1 MINPLLHRQP
11 VAVDRNA
18 HRFVRIKTPV
28 TDWSPAARLNALFV
42 AATEFGDAARDFPL
56 VFVRAG
62 DDDDGKPAIAPIA
75 VFGLAKDENLFVEG
89 GAWRGIYMPALLRL
103 YPFCIGRLDAE
114 RFAICLDSGWSGLSG
129 TEGERLF
136 DAEGQQSPFLN
147 EMQRQLEVLDGETR
161 RTRIMCRQLRDHD
174 LLREMR
180 FDATLPS
187 GAKLAVDGFLTVD
200 EKKLDALGDAAVLEL
215 HRSGLL
221 GLIHAHYVSLGNM
234 RKLLAWHVARLP
246 AEAAR
251 HAEPA

>member
-75 VFGLAKDENLFVEG
+75 
-89 GAWRGIYMPALLRL
+89 
-103 YPFCIGRLDAE
+103 
-114 RFAICLDSGWSGLSG
+114 ICLDSGWSGLSG

-180 FDATLPS
+180 FDATLPG
-187 GAKLAVDGFLTVD
+187 GAKLAVDGFLTGD
-200 EKKLDALGDAAVLEL
+200 EKKLETLGDAAVLEL

-234 RKLLAWHVARLP
+234 RKLLAWHIARLP
-246 AEAAR
+246 A
-251 HAEPA
+251 